1 MNKFTLFLI
10 TLSCLLQIV
19 NSQLSP
25 NLRKLFSAVFI
36 EKKLYIYGGF
46 MDKEDANAQKT
57 PDDRFFYL
65 DVSIPFDT
73 SNLPWRAIPDN
84 AKNLPLETLSSIFTG
99 GLAASVGGVKNET
112 IFFFNNEKDNTTSP
126 VHSYNSLNNVWNT
139 QNLSGVRPIGRNQ
152 MRAITDNNGKIYL
165 LTGFDFTAQEV
176 NRANGLFICDTINL
190 NCVIKDAP
198 LSRLGYGVT
207 LLPNGN
213 LVYMGGG
220 DRNYVP
226 ISDGFK
232 VIYLYD
238 PINDKWDSKVTTGNI
253 PPADVGITTV
263 LGLSGDKIILF
274 GGNNG
279 DNNNLYVLDTTNYEW
294 YVPEVRGKGPV
305 FKRGEHC
312 ANVIG
317 KYMVVTFGSNG
328 VVSSKYKDSGE
339 SDVLLLDISSESEYI
354 WTTSFDPSSLTNNS
368 TSSVSLPSFPSK
380 SKKYFI
386 IKISFIV
393 GLLVLIIISIGVF
406 MFVRRRK
413 RNANVIP
420 TPGDDYALHYDKS
433 KL

>member
-84 AKNLPLETLSSIFTG
+84 AKNLPLESLSSIFTG

-112 IFFFNNEKDNTTSP
+112 IFFLNNEKDNTTSP

-213 LVYMGGG
+213 LVYIGGG
-220 DRNYVP
+220 NRNYIPV
-226 ISDGFK
+226 SDGFK

-294 YVPEVRGKGPV
+294 YVPEVRGKSPV

-328 VVSSKYKDSGE
+328 VLQAKYRTVGE

-368 TSSVSLPSFPSK
+368 TSSVSLPSLPSK

-420 TPGDDYALHYDKS
+420 TPGDDYALHHDKS

>member
-238 PINDKWDSKVTTGNI
+238 PINDKWDSKVTIGNI

>member
-1 MNKFTLFLI
+1 
-10 TLSCLLQIV
+10 
-19 NSQLSP
+19 
-25 NLRKLFSAVFI
+25 
-36 EKKLYIYGGF
+36 

-84 AKNLPLETLSSIFTG
+84 AKNLPLESLSSIFTG

-112 IFFFNNEKDNTTSP
+112 IFFLNNEKDNTTSP

-294 YVPEVRGKGPV
+294 YVPEVRGKSPV

-317 KYMVVTFGSNG
+317 KYMVVTFGKP
-328 VVSSKYKDSGE
+328 KYRTVGE

-368 TSSVSLPSFPSK
+368 TSSVSLPSLP
-380 SKKYFI
+380 
-386 IKISFIV
+386 
-393 GLLVLIIISIGVF
+393 
-406 MFVRRRK
+406 RRK

-420 TPGDDYALHYDKS
+420 TPGDDYALHHDKS

>member
-73 SNLPWRAIPDN
+73 LNLPWRAIPDN

-368 TSSVSLPSFPSK
+368 MSSVSLPSFPSK